1 MHSNH
6 FDILYT
12 RLVLLNIGHTLSSN
26 STVQIYELLCDIV
39 PFAYTFYV
47 LLSEIS
53 RSKTP
58 FLVKY
63 RILILGH
70 TLGKSMLIFTRFPII
85 GGIHIYAVMSP
96 V

>member
-39 PFAYTFYV
+39 PFVYTFYI
-47 LLSEIS
+47 L
-53 RSKTP
+53 
-58 FLVKY
+58 FLKLWRYYVKY
-63 RILILGH
+63 RVLKRYFL
-70 TLGKSMLIFTRFPII
+70 
-85 GGIHIYAVMSP
+85 
-96 V
+96 